1 MNINQLSE
9 QLKDVP
15 QNRLVD
21 YAKNPNS
28 VVPQFLALAEIQRR
42 QQLSAQAAPPAA
54 TVAEDVLAQAQPAPA
69 PMAPQQVDP
78 RALQAQAMQQQAQQL
93 PENQPGVAQLPT
105 GMPQGMASGGI
116 VAFAGGG
123 LQDEEVET
131 EDKELARLFGSN
143 LSFDEVASAAR
154 GLMSKLPKSYEAT
167 KAAQEASTPKG
178 NHKYEAAVLE
188 EAKRQG
194 VDPALAL
201 HVLYKETGNL
211 KDPESARSKAGAIGI
226 MQLMPKTAEGL
237 GVNPMDPMDNIRG
250 GITYLKQMYNK
261 YQDPR
266 MAAAAYNAGPGNVD
280 KAMRRQGGLDTLSG
294 ETRNYIAGLAQ
305 GGSVKHFDGTEDSD
319 VKDDSLKDNAYLK
332 RSRGVVDLVKNAAD
346 ALTTP
351 SNYDVY
357 KMYKENI
364 GDPFAAGVKR
374 FVNEPVESQAE
385 RFRAASM
392 NPNKT
397 PTVGYNVPAGSN
409 IPVPSNPA
417 MTLDEA
423 NRLANIA
430 AANHAQKKEGVIPAP
445 RTQVSTEQ
453 MGPPA
458 EYGAI
463 TPAVEKSTEK
473 TKAEMLMEEALA
485 SINERA
491 AKAKESGD
499 MNTYLALMQA
509 GLGMMASKSPYALSG
524 IGEGGQAGISTYAA
538 LRKQQADEEK
548 DVLASRLGLAKYGLA
563 AENADK
569 ELALKK
575 AIYGGKEDQSA
586 EALAERVRA
595 NDIKQREFDEAN
607 AVRTEKM
614 LRDSLKNNYTMT
626 EDQKE
631 QWIQSHPLMKSA
643 YKKVGIDI
651 GGIAG
656 PVQIKDKAE
665 YDKLQPGQQY
675 RDPQGQLRTKG

>member
-305 GGSVKHFDGTEDSD
+305 GGEVKHFDGGGTAYTGFGEEVPYDPSQSWD
-319 VKDDSLKDNAYLK
+319 ITKGIKDWWN
-332 RSRGVVDLVKNAAD
+332 KN
-346 ALTTP
+346 TYGT
-351 SNYDVY
+351 
-357 KMYKENI
+357 KENI
-364 GDPFAAGVKR
+364 QANQPKPTQKEWDEFDKVQKLWEEEQAAK
-374 FVNEPVESQAE
+374 SQ
-385 RFRAASM
+385 
-392 NPNKT
+392 
-397 PTVGYNVPAGSN
+397 
-409 IPVPSNPA
+409 PSTRSHVTA
-417 MTLDEA
+417 
-423 NRLANIA
+423 
-430 AANHAQKKEGVIPAP
+430 
-445 RTQVSTEQ
+445 EQ

-458 EYGAI
+458 VYGST
-463 TPAVEKSTEK
+463 TPAPTTEK
-473 TKAEMLMEEALA
+473 EKTRAELLMEEALA
-485 SINERA
+485 DVNARA

-509 GLGMMASKSPYALSG
+509 GLGMMASKSPYALTG
-524 IGEGGQAGISTYAA
+524 IGEGGQAGVSTYAA